1 MKKYLNKSKK
11 NIIFFCPSIEE
22 GGVEKNLI
30 NICNN
35 ISQFQRVTLVTANT
49 NKKKKFNK
57 NIEFVSPKKNKFNNQ
72 ARLIKSLI
80 SIILLIRNY
89 KKKPTTVISFQS
101 NIFAII
107 ISKILGYKII
117 IRSNQSPIFY
127 AKNII
132 KRKIMKFF
140 FKKANQIIVNS
151 DEFKKEFK
159 KYFNLN
165 SVVIYNL
172 IEDPKTI
179 YKLAKKN
186 LKNNF
191 FEKSKKII
199 NILSIG
205 RLVEQKNQITILKAL
220 DFIKDKQ
227 KYRLMIIGKGV
238 KYKILKSF
246 IKKKK
251 LSKYAKILN
260 YKKNVY
266 PYYLKADVFILSSL
280 YEGLPN
286 TLIEAVSLG
295 VPIIS
300 SNCKTGPKEI
310 LKNGNYG
317 KLFKV
322 KDYKKLS
329 SLIAKT
335 KKKQK
340 IKLINDKRFNF
351 KLNLKKYQCL
361 INSL

>member
-89 KKKPTTVISFQS
+89 KKKPTTLISFQS

-140 FKKANQIIVNS
+140 F
-151 DEFKKEFK
+151 
-159 KYFNLN
+159 
-165 SVVIYNL
+165 
-172 IEDPKTI
+172 
-179 YKLAKKN
+179 
-186 LKNNF
+186 
-191 FEKSKKII
+191 
-199 NILSIG
+199 
-205 RLVEQKNQITILKAL
+205 
-220 DFIKDKQ
+220 
-227 KYRLMIIGKGV
+227 
-238 KYKILKSF
+238 
-246 IKKKK
+246 
-251 LSKYAKILN
+251 
-260 YKKNVY
+260 
-266 PYYLKADVFILSSL
+266 
-280 YEGLPN
+280 
-286 TLIEAVSLG
+286 
-295 VPIIS
+295 
-300 SNCKTGPKEI
+300 
-310 LKNGNYG
+310 
-317 KLFKV
+317 
-322 KDYKKLS
+322 
-329 SLIAKT
+329 
-335 KKKQK
+335 
-340 IKLINDKRFNF
+340 
-351 KLNLKKYQCL
+351 
-361 INSL
+361 